1 MYIYVVPVKVSSL
14 LVFELLFAVA
24 AKSIALLLSSPV
36 LQETKTESNDT
47 AKMLVTI
54 FLIDFII

>member
-1 MYIYVVPVKVSSL
+1 MNIYVVPVKVSSL

-47 AKMLVTI
+47 AKTI